1 MSDVQHAGHALERD
15 LQCGAGGGLGEGKG
29 GGGGRGGAE
38 GKGRGGAHKAIHK
51 AHLIITQPQPV
62 V

>member
-29 GGGGRGGAE
+29 GGGGGQKEKGG
-38 GKGRGGAHKAIHK
+38 GVHIRPSTKH
-51 AHLIITQPQPV
+51 T
-62 V
+62 